1 MEVNKRKTDENFGKY
16 FKKKDIEEKLNMSH
30 DMSIS
35 LNENEVIPYDE
46 FMRGEIIEEVDLQ
59 QDLSINPNSSRIL
72 EKVTEIID
80 S

>member
-1 MEVNKRKTDENFGKY
+1 MEVNKRKTDENFGMY
-16 FKKKDIEEKLNMSH
+16 FKKKDIQEKLNMSH

-59 QDLSINPNSSRIL
+59 
-72 EKVTEIID
+72 
-80 S
+80 